1 MVHLSSNHSL
11 PHLHDAYSSIPIA
24 ITSQF
29 LYRSIQL
36 ATKRCMN
43 TCMHFVQVRV
53 PWLAT
58 LSLLALWTLLAYITH
73 KQTDR
78 STLQRTSSFNATP
91 LRTVAQHAAS
101 SSSGTTDSASM
112 HNAAA
117 AAAAKCAAL
126 SNTSG
131 TSSNADSSTAKSVTS
146 ATAACELNSSS
157 KKGLKRERTRSFSDT
172 VKDLRGLHSA
182 TKLRMLDALLLL
194 ALLPLAYLAR
204 QWYT

>member
-1 MVHLSSNHSL
+1 
-11 PHLHDAYSSIPIA
+11 
-24 ITSQF
+24 
-29 LYRSIQL
+29 
-36 ATKRCMN
+36 MN
-43 TCMHFVQVRV
+43 TCMHFIQVRV

-73 KQTDR
+73 KQIDR

-91 LRTVAQHAAS
+91 PRTVAQHAATTS

-131 TSSNADSSTAKSVTS
+131 TSSNADSSTANSVTS